1 MKMVH
6 LLVSMVATVDYETIT
21 VVSNAFIVGE
31 FLRHDHESPH
41 RGLILSGDVVYRWNN
56 LVGHQQY
63 MGGGPRIVVAKSG
76 NQLVLVNDVGRNIA
90 IDDSAE
96 KSFFGH

>member
-6 LLVSMVATVDYETIT
+6 LLVSMVATVDYEKIT
-21 VVSNAFIVGE
+21 VFINAFIVGE
-31 FLRHDHESPH
+31 YLLHAHESQN
-41 RGLILSGDVVYRWNN
+41 RRLINSGGDVYRWNN

-63 MGGGPRIVVAKSG
+63 MGGCPRIDVAKSG